1 MHKDPFRMVEWLAL
15 AFVFYL
21 IALSL
26 AAMHIQPY
34 PLQTLFWKLGH
45 VTVGA
50 FLGYWVDRMALGRVR
65 EESEG
70 LRKVARA
77 IIIFAAVF
85 GVAGGL

>member
-1 MHKDPFRMVEWLAL
+1 MHDAFRMIEWLIL
-15 AFVFYL
+15 AVVFYVVAVVL
-21 IALSL
+21 TLKAPHLGT
-26 AAMHIQPY
+26 
-34 PLQTLFWKLGH
+34 LQTLFWKLGH

-50 FLGYWVDRMALGRVR
+50 FLGYWVDRMALGRVNP
-65 EESEG
+65 ESEG